1 MDVNKYRLLRLLNSD
16 AKWLSK
22 TMIVCAF
29 RGTFF
34 TKSLNFSGKYIKIR
48 TLQKFARLLRRRFK
62 YVPNR
67 KEEKAGG

>member
-34 TKSLNFSGKYIKIR
+34 TKSLNFSGKYIKIK
-48 TLQKFARLLRRRFK
+48 TLQKFIRR
-62 YVPNR
+62 
-67 KEEKAGG
+67 